1 MCSLTEVTEEPSPGV
16 QASQASSA
24 DQKAEGIGVSAHLK
38 RFPGTPAQLPTCSVG
53 KKGPAQ
59 PVWLVGREVTP
70 CLGQLSHQG
79 CVWDMESRKSGLQIP
94 DPLPN
99 YLFGCTK

>member
-1 MCSLTEVTEEPSPGV
+1 MCSLTEVTEEPSPRV
-16 QASQASSA
+16 QASSA
-24 DQKAEGIGVSAHLK
+24 DQKAEGIGVSARLK
-38 RFPGTPAQLPTCSVG
+38 RFPGMPAHLPTCSVG

-59 PVWLVGREVTP
+59 PVWLVAREVTP

-79 CVWDMESRKSGLQIP
+79 CVWDMESRRGGLQIP
-94 DPLPN
+94 DSLPN